1 MNERGS
7 SENLNQLEPSF
18 MYSQIFKE
26 ILLDMTYGQQAIKDL
41 VTFCQQQYLGNTK
54 ELNII
59 DEFERTYRPSKA
71 IWWYTRECFTYK
83 MLNRALRT
91 FDCDIIIRM
100 GFFLC
105 DVSRQ
110 IESLHYKQVSLCHG
124 NTFLVYWAQELS
136 TVEFENLA
144 KNKGGLISFN
154 NFLSTNKSRD
164 VSLEFAKDALGTNGM
179 DGIIFQMTIDPT
191 VSSIPFAS
199 IREVRYFP
207 KDDEILFSMHA
218 VFRIGHIQ
226 KLDNNRPL
234 YQVNRKLTS
243 DDNPQLRQ
251 LTNRLREEIADSTGW
266 TRLGK
271 MLLKLDQ
278 LDKAEE
284 LFTAQLE
291 QTSDESDKAFI
302 YNELGR
308 LKSDQG

>member
-1 MNERGS
+1 
-7 SENLNQLEPSF
+7 

-71 IWWYTRECFTYK
+71 IWWYTRECFT
-83 MLNRALRT
+83 
-91 FDCDIIIRM
+91 
-100 GFFLC
+100 
-105 DVSRQ
+105 
-110 IESLHYKQVSLCHG
+110 
-124 NTFLVYWAQELS
+124 
-136 TVEFENLA
+136 
-144 KNKGGLISFN
+144 
-154 NFLSTNKSRD
+154 RD

-179 DGIIFQMTIDPT
+179 VGILFQMTIDPT

-199 IREVRYFP
+199 IREVSYFP

-218 VFRIGHIQ
+218 VFRIGDIQ

-234 YQVNRKLTS
+234 YQVNLKLTS
-243 DDNPQLRQ
+243 DDDPQLRQ